1 MGNRQEA
8 LSLDPATRKP
18 AKADVIRR
26 FHEIHEWAV
35 GQILTLAEIGLPPEQ
50 FRPFKK
56 KVFELL
62 HGALKDRT
70 NAVLREME
78 EFSGSAVR

>member
-8 LSLDPATRKP
+8 LSLDSAMRKS
-18 AKADVIRR
+18 AKADIPRR
-26 FHEIHEWAV
+26 FHEIHEWAI

-78 EFSGSAVR
+78 EFSESAVR

>member
-8 LSLDPATRKP
+8 LSPGPEAGKP
-18 AKADVIRR
+18 ARADVVRR
-26 FHEIHEWAV
+26 FHEIHEWAI

-70 NAVLREME
+70 NAVLRDIE
-78 EFSGSAVR
+78 EFSESAVR